1 MNLCSILI
9 SMIIGFVILHKNM
22 TVINVVPA
30 GTDIKS
36 IVLMLLIMLFT
47 VFVLQFIPAQNSV
60 LFSSHGI
67 SGFRFSR
74 FSLNL
79 PANLAYESMKI
90 NNSIKLNYLV
100 IILQLFSCCQSSDRL
115 AQR

>member
-9 SMIIGFVILHKNM
+9 SMIIGFVILPKNM

-30 GTDIKS
+30 RTDIKL

-67 SGFRFSR
+67 SGFRFS
-74 FSLNL
+74 LNL
-79 PANLAYESMKI
+79 PPKLAYESMKI